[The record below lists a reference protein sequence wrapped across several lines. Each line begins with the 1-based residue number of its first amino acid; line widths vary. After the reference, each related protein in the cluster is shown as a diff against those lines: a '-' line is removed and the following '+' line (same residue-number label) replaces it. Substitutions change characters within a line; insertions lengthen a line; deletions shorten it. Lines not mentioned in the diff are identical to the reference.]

1 MTGENPAGRS
11 VSRQGVWAVLGSGPR
26 ASRSA
31 GRAWPRC
38 WLGRFLGICL
48 FAAVVGWPAAG
59 AAVGKVPQSITF
71 GQPPGM
77 TAGTSS
83 SLSALASSGLTV
95 LFTSDTL
102 SVCTVSGS
110 AVTAVAAGTCTI
122 TASQAGNADY
132 AAAPPVTNSFQVSPA
147 RRRRLARQRITFGQ
161 PPGMTAGRV
170 VSLSALASSGLTV
183 LFTSDTPG
191 VCTVSGSAVT
201 AVAAGTCT
209 ITASQAGNAD
219 YAAAPPVTRSFRA
232 GPAAARKP
240 VIVLA
245 GVILAA
251 AIAAGTLAVRRR
263 WLRPHPPL
271 RPSVRA
277 EPQAGPPDLVSVHA
291 TGTDVTHTVR
301 IEPHP
306 GATVMTTQEV
316 RP

>member
-1 MTGENPAGRS
+1 
-11 VSRQGVWAVLGSGPR
+11 
-26 ASRSA
+26 
-31 GRAWPRC
+31 
-38 WLGRFLGICL
+38 
-48 FAAVVGWPAAG
+48 VVGWPAAG
-59 AAVGKVPQSITF
+59 AAVGRVPQSITF
-71 GQPPGM
+71 GQPPGT

-83 SLSALASSGLTV
+83 SLSASASSGLTV
-95 LFTSDTL
+95 SFTS
-102 SVCTVSGS
+102 G
-110 AVTAVAAGTCTI
+110 
-122 TASQAGNADY
+122 
-132 AAAPPVTNSFQVSPA
+132 
-147 RRRRLARQRITFGQ
+147 
-161 PPGMTAGRV
+161 
-170 VSLSALASSGLTV
+170 
-183 LFTSDTPG
+183 TPG

-219 YAAAPPVTRSFRA
+219 YAAAPPVARSFRA

-251 AIAAGTLAVRRR
+251 AIAAGALAVRRR
-263 WLRPHPPL
+263 WLRPHPPP

-291 TGTDVTHTVR
+291 TGADITHTVR

>member
-1 MTGENPAGRS
+1 
-11 VSRQGVWAVLGSGPR
+11 
-26 ASRSA
+26 
-31 GRAWPRC
+31 
-38 WLGRFLGICL
+38 
-48 FAAVVGWPAAG
+48 
-59 AAVGKVPQSITF
+59 
-71 GQPPGM
+71 
-77 TAGTSS
+77 
-83 SLSALASSGLTV
+83 
-95 LFTSDTL
+95 
-102 SVCTVSGS
+102 
-110 AVTAVAAGTCTI
+110 VAAGTCTI

-132 AAAPPVTNSFQVSPA
+132 AAAPSVTRSFQVRPA
-147 RRRRLARQRITFGQ
+147 RRRLARQTITFGR
-161 PPGMTAGRV
+161 PPGTTAGRV
-170 VSLSALASSGLTV
+170 VRLSASATSGLV
-183 LFTSDTPG
+183 VSFTSGTPG

-201 AVAAGTCT
+201 AVTAGTCT
-209 ITASQAGNAD
+209 ITASQAGNAK

-232 GPAAARKP
+232 GPAARKP

-263 WLRPHPPL
+263 WLRPHPPP

-291 TGTDVTHTVR
+291 TGTDITHTVR

>member
-1 MTGENPAGRS
+1 
-11 VSRQGVWAVLGSGPR
+11 
-26 ASRSA
+26 
-31 GRAWPRC
+31 
-38 WLGRFLGICL
+38 
-48 FAAVVGWPAAG
+48 VVGWPAAG
-59 AAVGKVPQSITF
+59 AAAGRVPQTITF

-77 TAGTSS
+77 TVGTSA
-83 SLSALASSGLTV
+83 SLSASATSQLVV

-102 SVCTVSGS
+102 
-110 AVTAVAAGTCTI
+110 
-122 TASQAGNADY
+122 
-132 AAAPPVTNSFQVSPA
+132 
-147 RRRRLARQRITFGQ
+147 
-161 PPGMTAGRV
+161 
-170 VSLSALASSGLTV
+170 
-183 LFTSDTPG
+183 G

-232 GPAAARKP
+232 APAGARKP

-251 AIAAGTLAVRRR
+251 AIAAGTLAGRRR
-263 WLRPHPPL
+263 WLRPHPPP

-277 EPQAGPPDLVSVHA
+277 EPQVGPPDLVSVHA
-291 TGTDVTHTVR
+291 AGTDVTHTVR

-306 GATVMTTQEV
+306 GATEMTTQEV